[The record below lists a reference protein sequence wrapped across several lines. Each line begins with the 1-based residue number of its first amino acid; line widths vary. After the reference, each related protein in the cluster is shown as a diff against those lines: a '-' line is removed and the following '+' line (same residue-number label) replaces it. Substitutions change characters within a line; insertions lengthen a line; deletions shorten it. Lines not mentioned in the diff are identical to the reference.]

1 MYYSYNLFNFYI
13 NKIGLRMSK
22 ASANR
27 EIEERSAALKDIIW
41 ALIGAGLV
49 FIAGSTAG
57 VFAAIFFS

>member
-1 MYYSYNLFNFYI
+1 
-13 NKIGLRMSK
+13 MSK